1 MQPMQSLGLPH
12 NGIVEAAEL
21 ARQYS
26 AAGDTSYR
34 SSVVKVLDG
43 LAA

>member
-1 MQPMQSLGLPH
+1 MS
-12 NGIVEAAEL
+12 NGIVEAVEH

-26 AAGDTSYR
+26 AAGCNSYR
-34 SSVVKVLDG
+34 SSVVKMLGG

>member
-1 MQPMQSLGLPH
+1 MPSLRLPH
-12 NGIVEAAEL
+12 NEIVEAVEL
-21 ARQYS
+21 AGQCE
-26 AAGDTSYR
+26 AAGNNAYR

>member
-1 MQPMQSLGLPH
+1 MHGARAH
-12 NGIVEAAEL
+12 NEIVEADEL

-26 AAGDTSYR
+26 AAGNNSYR